1 MPKISFEFLFV
12 INLKYKTHSKR
23 LRIHSPCSMLPHVV
37 LVRMQIKGF
46 HVHAKQKVD
55 VAWNRKS
62 VGFSFG
68 LCVCVHRNIVSHTE
82 WDEKA
87 ACVVARISIP
97 SLQPRMLSFVNI
109 VIFNRLFCVTEEKW
123 FLNSVNESN
132 LFCWWKTNQWPISE
146 RIAKD
151 QKRESIKRYFHT
163 IRRITKIQSR
173 KQNDLFSIESFGS
186 L

>member
-23 LRIHSPCSMLPHVV
+23 LRIHSPYSILPHVV

-68 LCVCVHRNIVSHTE
+68 LWVCVQKYRKSHWVRWKSSMRGCKDFHSILATTHAVICEHRNVQSAFLCDRRKMIFEQCE
-82 WDEKA
+82 W
-87 ACVVARISIP
+87 
-97 SLQPRMLSFVNI
+97 
-109 VIFNRLFCVTEEKW
+109 
-123 FLNSVNESN
+123 
-132 LFCWWKTNQWPISE
+132 
-146 RIAKD
+146 
-151 QKRESIKRYFHT
+151 
-163 IRRITKIQSR
+163 IQSHLLLE
-173 KQNDLFSIESFGS
+173 KQSMTHFGTNCKGS
-186 L
+186 KAWINQTIFPHNSSNYQNTKS